1 MTKPPFQGF
10 AGALRHAS
18 SRINMAAKWAAA
30 GFLCLM
36 VLFVTIQIVARYV
49 LSDAPAWTEEA
60 ARYAMTWSALLAAT
74 CAFHDRVDP
83 VLVTVSA
90 SSPRRMQ
97 TLSRL
102 ARFVCVAIFAGP
114 MLYYSIGMVARSSL
128 RDTESL
134 GVNLACIT
142 VIVPIFASILLF
154 HAVAQLFAETPEE
167 GGR

>member
-1 MTKPPFQGF
+1 
-10 AGALRHAS
+10 
-18 SRINMAAKWAAA
+18 MAAKWAAA

-90 SSPRRMQ
+90 SSPGGCKRSRDWRD
-97 TLSRL
+97 LSASL
-102 ARFVCVAIFAGP
+102 FSQGP
-114 MLYYSIGMVARSSL
+114 CSTILSAWWR
-128 RDTESL
+128 
-134 GVNLACIT
+134 
-142 VIVPIFASILLF
+142 VPL
-154 HAVAQLFAETPEE
+154 
-167 GGR
+167 